1 MLKIKKLE
9 KGLKKV
15 VMEEI
20 DADGFVNINKIIIT
34 PNADGKSNE
43 ITIVGN
49 YGQYVADGSPINWS
63 EPFELT
69 YADGRSLEFIR
80 GLFFGAIQRNF

>member
-1 MLKIKKLE
+1 MLKIKELE

-15 VMEEI
+15 IVEEI
-20 DADGFVNINKIIIT
+20 DTDGFVNIIKVEIR
-34 PNADGKSNE
+34 PNADGKGNE

-49 YGQYVADGSPINWS
+49 YGQYAGDGNPVNWT
-63 EPFELT
+63 EPFELV

-80 GLFFGAIQRNF
+80 GLFFGAIQRGF